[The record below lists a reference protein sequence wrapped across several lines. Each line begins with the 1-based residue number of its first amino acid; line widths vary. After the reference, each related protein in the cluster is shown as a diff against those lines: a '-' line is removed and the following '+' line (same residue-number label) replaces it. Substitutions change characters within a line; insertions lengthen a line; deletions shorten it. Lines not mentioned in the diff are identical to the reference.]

1 MLCCECKESLLDVSK
16 RVYYCDTCSPNKPDN
31 TQYWCKNC
39 EKTTDHKHKL
49 SKVKGSHLNDVMGSE
64 GTEKDKKSSKY
75 LDSLFEE
82 YHKLDCED
90 TIAGGTVKTRF
101 RYTNVPK

>member
-1 MLCCECKESLLDVSK
+1 
-16 RVYYCDTCSPNKPDN
+16 
-31 TQYWCKNC
+31 
-39 EKTTDHKHKL
+39 
-49 SKVKGSHLNDVMGSE
+49 MGSE